1 MKKIVAR
8 TLNFTLTGVA
18 LFCLSAP
25 AMAQAPAEAPTP
37 SAISLVNDAGKNVG
51 STLIR
56 EGEDGLL
63 LTVEVEGLTP
73 GWHGLHVH
81 AVGACDDHAD
91 HFKKAG
97 SHLAE
102 AGEKHGFLSAE
113 GAHKGDLPNIW
124 VHKDGTAKVE
134 IYTEELDMADLKDA
148 DGSALMIHAGPDDY
162 KTDPSGSSGDR
173 LACGVLK

>member
-1 MKKIVAR
+1 MTKFTKKA
-8 TLNFTLTGVA
+8 LSLTLTGVA

-25 AMAQAPAEAPTP
+25 VIAQTSPVAAGTTEV
-37 SAISLVNDAGKNVG
+37 SLVNDAGKNVG
-51 STLIR
+51 TALIR
-56 EGEDGLL
+56 EGGNGLV
-63 LTVEVEGLTP
+63 LTVEADSLAP

-97 SHLAE
+97 SHLADSD
-102 AGEKHGFLSAE
+102 EKHGFLSAK
-113 GAHKGDLPNIW
+113 GPHKGDLPNIW
-124 VHKDGTAKVE
+124 VHKDGSAKVD
-134 IYTEELDMADLKDA
+134 IYTEELDMKDLKDT

-173 LACGVLK
+173 LACGVIK

>member
-1 MKKIVAR
+1 MKITIGRA
-8 TLNFTLTGVA
+8 LSLALTGAAFV
-18 LFCLSAP
+18 CLSAP
-25 AMAQAPAEAPTP
+25 VMAQEVMQAPAG
-37 SAISLVNDAGKNVG
+37 SSISLVNDAGGNVG
-51 STLIR
+51 SALIR
-56 EGEDGLL
+56 EGEEGLL
-63 LTVEVEGLTP
+63 LTVEVEGLPP

-124 VHKDGTAKVE
+124 VHEDGTAKVE
-134 IYTEELDMADLKDA
+134 IYAEDLDMADLKDA
-148 DGSALMIHAGPDDY
+148 DGSALMIHAGQDDY

-173 LACGVLK
+173 LACGVIK